1 LTETSGFWTTDDT
14 TPAGHQVASYTQVIA
29 AKAWAILASCGGK
42 EGVAPSY
49 LNELV
54 GSVPA
59 AKKARIG
66 TGGAVVDGQ
75 WYENNAAVDLDI
87 GEAVGEGNTRI
98 DRIVLK
104 CTWADF
110 DVVLEVIPGTDAASP
125 VAPSLTQTP
134 GTEYDIPLY
143 QALVNVGGTV
153 TLTDERT
160 WAIVDVDDST
170 IEASAGELRV
180 KDLGITL
187 AKLAADS
194 VDDTKAGNRV
204 PQFYRRQGGSATVW
218 STAGTTDYTPGAVR
232 MQGGSIDLVA
242 NTANDTVDVTFPV
255 AFSYAPEVI
264 LSCGSASTLGAG
276 VSFSLHAHSITT
288 TGFTVAIFTN
298 TYGPTTYRIHWLAI
312 GPE

>member
-1 LTETSGFWTTDDT
+1 MAQTSGFWTTDDSS
-14 TPAGHQVASYTQVIA
+14 PAGHQVASYTQAIA

-59 AKKARIG
+59 AETARIG

-75 WYENNAAVDLDI
+75 WYENGAAEDLSIPAAV
-87 GEAVGEGNTRI
+87 GGGNTRI

-110 DVVLEVIPGTDAASP
+110 DVVLEVVSGSDNAVP

-143 QALVNVGGTV
+143 QALVDTGGTV

-160 WAIVDVDDST
+160 WAIVDTDDST
-170 IEASAGELRV
+170 LEDSAGALRV
-180 KDLGITL
+180 KDAGVTY
-187 AKLAADS
+187 AKLAPGAS
-194 VDDTKAGNRV
+194 KFTN
-204 PQFYRRQGGSATVW
+204 RQGGSATIW
-218 STAGTTDYTPGAVR
+218 GTSGTNNYTPTTAK
-232 MQGGSIDLVA
+232 MQGGVA
-242 NTANDTVDVTFPV
+242 VITIGTGSGTGTVSVTFPA
-255 AFSYAPEVI
+255 AFAYAPLVFI
-264 LSCGSASTLGAG
+264 SPYDLGTSSG
-276 VSFSLHAHSITT
+276 WGDYIVDYFYVTSVST
-288 TGFTVAIFTN
+288 TGMGIYIDIDGVTGASSSFYIA
-298 TYGPTTYRIHWLAI
+298 WLAI